1 MGKAAAALLGATVGR
16 QPAPLIG
23 DTLLVSKQYTSL
35 LRMGV
40 EVFLFPIFY
49 KEEQQLRN
57 NTTLLT
63 NSNIA
68 LNHYPTLFEYPNIAL
83 NHNTTRRKLYLSKMD
98 VVNAF
103 HCIELAESDAHKTA
117 FQGIHGEKYH
127 YVRGCFGLRYM
138 PYAFQMC
145 IDSAIGGNKANLAY
159 FDDRP
164 GHQKVQDKL
173 IFPINTTDD
182 KPFLQELPSA
192 DKDPKEWPNDPGF
205 YHSLNLV
212 THIIPVNDV
221 AKRIV
226 TAAAAK
232 VRRVRAQP
240 DTTAPTPAVLRE
252 KNTSGA
258 PSPRRHDAAQERRR
272 KDRRRDDRARSVL
285 KNPAASAGRPYQQAA
300 APPPAPAPAPAP
312 QRASPGPSLEDITAP
327 LPPPPSWSPG
337 LDADITDLAISL
349 GLYSAPAPTYGYLT
363 AAPGGAPTTP
373 AVGTAPMDPGAEG
386 PSALPSTGPAADA
399 GYTIAE
405 GPSAPPSADP
415 AAAAALPAGP
425 GAGRLHT
432 PDTSSPSDA
441 PATPRAATMGESSGL
456 ADRASVPPI
465 NFVVREVLRATAAM
479 VAGHMAGATKTVTD
493 IFAPI
498 LIAPPIPLGFAEPRF
513 FFDVLNLLFGY
524 RYGCKEVVVLE

>member
-1 MGKAAAALLGATVGR
+1 MVLRTEPTFSF
-16 QPAPLIG
+16 PAI
-23 DTLLVSKQYTSL
+23 
-35 LRMGV
+35 
-40 EVFLFPIFY
+40 I
-49 KEEQQLRN
+49 
-57 NTTLLT
+57 
-63 NSNIA
+63 
-68 LNHYPTLFEYPNIAL
+68 
-83 NHNTTRRKLYLSKMD
+83 LYAMD
-98 VVNAF
+98 
-103 HCIELAESDAHKTA
+103 
-117 FQGIHGEKYH
+117 Q
-127 YVRGCFGLRYM
+127 GLRL
-138 PYAFQMC
+138 
-145 IDSAIGGNKANLAY
+145 SN
-159 FDDRP
+159 
-164 GHQKVQDKL
+164 
-173 IFPINTTDD
+173 
-182 KPFLQELPSA
+182 
-192 DKDPKEWPNDPGF
+192 GF
-205 YHSLNLV
+205 SFFVWHSF
-212 THIIPVNDV
+212 
-221 AKRIV
+221 
-226 TAAAAK
+226 
-232 VRRVRAQP
+232 
-240 DTTAPTPAVLRE
+240 
-252 KNTSGA
+252 G
-258 PSPRRHDAAQERRR
+258 
-272 KDRRRDDRARSVL
+272 
-285 KNPAASAGRPYQQAA
+285 ASAGRPYQQAA

-493 IFAPI
+493 SARRIEEVMADLLLLQTANTSGNNNAAARRRQARLQPSQVEVLSLSNLNANTEDSQNWTNASPSAAQCSELTQFSPARAVAVNTEEDSQNWTNVGSSTVQYSELTQFSPAGAVAEVSDI
-498 LIAPPIPLGFAEPRF
+498 NVTSQSTPKRPLTEVTNNQPEKRAAIGEPNMYTG
-513 FFDVLNLLFGY
+513 VGI
-524 RYGCKEVVVLE
+524 E